1 MIVVAPLLHAAT
13 PASAAP
19 AAMRAA
25 RLMCAFGAGARAAW
39 QTRSFAA
46 QNGQT
51 HAFANTWRLHEGQG
65 ASGWLI
71 SFSLVADAAP
81 LSIRQPFGPFP
92 LKGAAWM
99 GLFLVF

>member
-1 MIVVAPLLHAAT
+1 MIVVEPLLHAAT

-19 AAMRAA
+19 APNAHMSRAA
-25 RLMCAFGAGARAAW
+25 RIAAGARAAW

-51 HAFANTWRLHEGQG
+51 HASANTWRLHEGQG
-65 ASGWLI
+65 ASGGLI
-71 SFSLVADAAP
+71 SFSVVAGAAP

-92 LKGAAWM
+92 LMGAAWM